1 MKKVT
6 IMAQKAPDMV
16 VKSNSLIE
24 ASYTLTLS
32 EMRLLDIALAE
43 LSSYEECEKHIT
55 ALPEMIHIRA
65 EEYSELYG
73 VTNDM
78 AYLALK
84 EASEQLFTR
93 YFTYYIKS
101 DQFPSH
107 KEIRKG
113 RWVQEIG
120 YVEGQGVVML
130 SFTNTLIEL
139 AGKLKGSFSR
149 YHLEQKAPLTSM
161 YAHRLYEMMMQWRGS
176 KTVPYVTYFE
186 LRERFGIEKEEYDRV
201 TNFRA
206 RVLDQ
211 AIKQINEHTDITVSY
226 EQKKEGRKVVGFTFK
241 FKLKKSKNP
250 VIKEANKNVSDNK
263 PRIPKTP
270 IPPLSESQINT
281 FANKLANLMDF
292 GRDIAPAG
300 KSRQE
305 VVSWLLT
312 ELKDNKKVNDWR
324 KYMLI
329 VGYEFPEHMKK

>member
-1 MKKVT
+1 
-6 IMAQKAPDMV
+6 MAQKAPDMV

-32 EMRLLDIALAE
+32 EMRVLDIALAE
-43 LSSYEECEKHIT
+43 LSSYAECEKHVT
-55 ALPEMIHIRA
+55 TLPEMIHIRA

-73 VTNDM
+73 VSNDM

-93 YFTYYIKS
+93 YFTYRVKS

-107 KEIRKG
+107 KEVRKG

-139 AGKLKGSFSR
+139 AGRLKGSFSR

-186 LRERFGIEKEEYDRV
+186 LRERLGIEKEEYDRV

-211 AIKQINEHTDITVSY
+211 AIKQINEHTDVTVSY
-226 EQKKEGRKVVGFTFK
+226 EQEKEGRKVVGFTFK
-241 FKLKKSKNP
+241 FKSKKSKKP
-250 VIKEANKNVSDNK
+250 VIKDANKTVIDAK
-263 PRIPKTP
+263 PDTTKRTPKAIPTMSA
-270 IPPLSESQINT
+270 LQRNT
-281 FANKLANLMDF
+281 FANKLLNNFDF
-292 GRDIAPAG
+292 IRDYSSQTIGKGREELLLWVEQGLADDD
-300 KSRQE
+300 KRQE
-305 VVSWLLT
+305 
-312 ELKDNKKVNDWR
+312 WR
-324 KYMLI
+324 KYILMA
-329 VGYEFPEHMKK
+329 GYEFPERMKK